1 MVVIPSDQFQPSY
14 EVRCVLNLLTA
25 PWIPVRRLNSGPDI
39 ISPSGLLDHLT
50 EDPVIAIDWPR
61 ADFRIATFEFLIGL
75 LATSCPPED
84 GNDWLDWWE
93 SPPDSATLAVKLAP
107 YAHAFNL
114 DGDGPR
120 FLQDIE
126 DLDSAAKPIER
137 LLIESPGTSTI
148 ERNTDL
154 LVHRGRVEAMGR
166 PAAAI
171 ALYTLQSW
179 APEGG
184 SGIYTG
190 LRGGGPLSTFVLPG
204 ARRTLWHMLWANV
217 PYGEPPDTADLKRVF
232 PWLVPTITA
241 NNGRVVMPDGAHPL
255 QAWWGMPRR
264 IRLDFNECEL
274 AVACGVTGVRDP
286 ISVTSWR
293 QLRHGANYKLWGD
306 VHQLTPRYRVKPTSE
321 VLPLHPQPG
330 GIGYRHWVGLVVS
343 DVAGLRWPAP
353 SVSTWRGERAGD
365 VRRDHQDARHD
376 RILAA
381 GYDMKKAN
389 ARGFVESEMPLPA
402 IPDAEVRK
410 RVDDLARQLV
420 LAADVVAGLLRKA
433 VRDALFSAGAKVE
446 LKWEMLSAVR
456 EQLWDGTEA
465 AFHAALARE
474 IRRDASAPGS
484 EPLAWLE
491 TLRPLA
497 LDLFDAAAPL
507 AADGG
512 SMPKSDDGIR
522 RLLRARRNLGLA
534 LLGYGKDGGALFHAL
549 ELPPVETKPAKT
561 KPPAKGRVR

>member
-1 MVVIPSDQFQPSY
+1 MVVVPSDQFQPSY

-93 SPPDSATLAVKLAP
+93 SPPDSAALAVKLAP

-120 FLQDIE
+120 FLQDVE
-126 DLDSAAKPIER
+126 DLVSAAEPIER
-137 LLIESPGTSTI
+137 LLIEAPGASTI
-148 ERNTDL
+148 VKNTDL
-154 LVHRGRVEAMGR
+154 LVHRDQVSTLGR

-171 ALYTLQSW
+171 ALFTFQAW
-179 APEGG
+179 APAGG
-184 SGIYTG
+184 AGNRTG

-217 PYGEPPDTADLKRVF
+217 PYGEPPNTSDLKRVF
-232 PWLVPTITA
+232 PWLAPTLTSDG
-241 NNGRVVMPDGAHPL
+241 GRVVTPDGAHPL
-255 QAWWGMPRR
+255 QAWWGTPRR
-264 IRLDFNECEL
+264 IRLDFQPADAAL
-274 AVACGVTGVRDP
+274 PCGLTGVPDTVRVP
-286 ISVTSWR
+286 SWR
-293 QLRHGANYKLWGD
+293 QRPQGANYQLWGD
-306 VHQLTPRYRVKPTSE
+306 LHPLTPRYRVKPTSE
-321 VLPLHPQPG
+321 VLPVHPQPG

-353 SVSTWRGERAGD
+353 SVSTWRANRAGD
-365 VRRDHQDARHD
+365 VWRDHQDARHD

-381 GYDMKKAN
+381 GYDMDNMK

-402 IPDAEVRK
+402 IPDAEVRQ

-420 LAADVVAGLLRKA
+420 LAADAVAGLLRKA
-433 VRDALFSAGAKVE
+433 VRDALFSAGASVK
-446 LKWEMLSAVR
+446 LDWEMLSAVR
-456 EQLWDGTEA
+456 EQLWEGTEA

-474 IRRDASAPGS
+474 SARAASTPGP
-484 EPLAWLE
+484 EPLTWLE
-491 TLRPLA
+491 AMRTLA
-497 LDLFDAAAPL
+497 LELFDAAAPL
-507 AADGG
+507 AADAG

-522 RLLRARRNLGLA
+522 RLLRARRNLGISLR
-534 LLGYGKDGGALFHAL
+534 GYLKDGAALFETL
-549 ELPPVETKPAKT
+549 GLPQVEAKQA
-561 KPPAKGRVR
+561 KKGRAR